1 MRLPVLF
8 VLATVM
14 IDAMGIGLIMP
25 VMPDLIQEVA
35 GGTLGNAALWGGGLS
50 TSFAVMQFLFGP
62 AVGALSDRFGRRPVL
77 LVSMAVMAADYM
89 VMAVAGTMWLLL
101 CARLVGGVAGA
112 TQSTASAFMADISAP
127 GKKAQNFGLVG
138 AAFGLGFVAGPLVGG
153 LLGEL
158 GTRAPFLTAAGLSA
172 LTLVLGVIVLP
183 ETVTDATRRPF
194 DPRRAHPFGAFRAL
208 ARLPGVRKGL
218 LVFFI
223 CQVAVQVYPA
233 VWAFYGKARFDWNAG
248 TIGLTLGLFGITM
261 ALVQGLLIRVILR
274 WLGDRGTVI
283 YGLVS
288 NIVTFILITLVPN
301 GSWALVLT
309 PIAALGGVI
318 NPALQGQMSARVG
331 DDSQGALQ
339 GLLTSAGALSMILS
353 PLLMTGSFALGTDP
367 RLGLNLPAAPFLLAA
382 MLTGLALAVFT
393 LSGRRSVA

>member
-101 CARLVGGVAGA
+101 CARLVGGGAGA

>member
-25 VMPDLIQEVA
+25 VMPDLIQEVTD
-35 GGTLGNAALWGGGLS
+35 GTLGSAALWGGVLA

-77 LVSMAVMAADYM
+77 LVSMAVMAADYL

-101 CARLVGGVAGA
+101 VARIIGGIAGA

-138 AAFGLGFVAGPLVGG
+138 AAFGLGFVAGPLIGG

-158 GTRAPFLTAAGLSA
+158 GTRAPFLAAAGLSA
-172 LTLVLGVIVLP
+172 LNFVLGLIVLP

-248 TIGLTLGLFGITM
+248 TIGLTLGLFGLTM

-274 WLGDRGTVI
+274 VLGERGTVI
-283 YGLVS
+283 YGLAL
-288 NIVTFILITLVPN
+288 NIATFLLIAFVPN
-301 GSWALVLT
+301 GTWALVLT
-309 PIAALGGVI
+309 PVAALGGVI
-318 NPALQGQMSARVG
+318 NPALQGQLSARVG

-382 MLTGLALAVFT
+382 VLTVLALAAFV
-393 LSGRRSVA
+393 LPRRHSVA

>member
-172 LTLVLGVIVLP
+172 LTLVLGVIVLR

>member
-172 LTLVLGVIVLP
+172 LTLVLGVIVLR

-393 LSGRRSVA
+393 LSGRPSVA